1 MDVDSTLYTFSG
13 NIPTLTG
20 CILFRFFWWS
30 CYNPQWATELRIPPA
45 ANGAVRKDGGERR
58 PSSSDPDLS
67 EGSTSQVTGR
77 GCDTVLLGLFLG
89 RPLNYLLST
98 GAPSSSC
105 VSKFEWG
112 PGKIECLGMGLG
124 FSWSYPTTTEGVGN
138 RFVGSS

>member
-1 MDVDSTLYTFSG
+1 M
-13 NIPTLTG
+13 
-20 CILFRFFWWS
+20 
-30 CYNPQWATELRIPPA
+30 A
-45 ANGAVRKDGGERR
+45 ANAVRVAAIRTCLR
-58 PSSSDPDLS
+58 DPR
-67 EGSTSQVTGR
+67 VAGR

-124 FSWSYPTTTEGVGN
+124 FSWSYPTTTEGGLIGLWVVAD
-138 RFVGSS
+138 RQGSPETGRVSALIGPKVSGHL